1 MGLFLV
7 KERTKQGSAI
17 GGPERFQG
25 MAILLDSYK
34 NGGTTGNFPLVSFNF
49 LLSIT
54 HYFQRF
60 LVLFQTERGISI
72 MIQMALIKI
81 SENAFLVIETNKNQ
95 VFFVSGKF
103 FFDSNFS

>member
-34 NGGTTGNFPLVSFNF
+34 NGGTTGNFPLVSFKASMWNEYVFGSMSHPTYLNF
-49 LLSIT
+49 L
-54 HYFQRF
+54 
-60 LVLFQTERGISI
+60 
-72 MIQMALIKI
+72 
-81 SENAFLVIETNKNQ
+81 
-95 VFFVSGKF
+95 
-103 FFDSNFS
+103 FSQAK

>member
-34 NGGTTGNFPLVSFNF
+34 NGGTTGNFPLVSFSF
-49 LLSIT
+49 SFTFIT
-54 HYFQRF
+54 VIF
-60 LVLFQTERGISI
+60 S
-72 MIQMALIKI
+72 KI
-81 SENAFLVIETNKNQ
+81 SG
-95 VFFVSGKF
+95 FVSNGTWDFNHDTDGADQNIGKCL
-103 FFDSNFS
+103 SGHRNKQKSSLLRIR